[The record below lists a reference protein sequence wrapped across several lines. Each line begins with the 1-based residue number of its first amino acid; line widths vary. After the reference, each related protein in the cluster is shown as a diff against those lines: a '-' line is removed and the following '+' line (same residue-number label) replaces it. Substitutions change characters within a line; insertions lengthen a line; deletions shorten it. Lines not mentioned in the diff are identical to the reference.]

1 MAGKTGRRGH
11 NEGSIYQRADGKWV
25 GAVDLGWESGK
36 RRRKVVYG
44 KDRAEVSRKVTR
56 VLAEQQRGLP
66 IQTASTTVA
75 TFLAEWLEQVVKPT
89 KSHGTHHV
97 YATIVHKHLVPALG
111 THKLEKLTQQ
121 HIQTMI
127 NAKQAEGLS
136 PATVRHIRVVLR
148 IALNQAMRWDLV
160 GRNVA
165 ALTTPPSGKRFE
177 GYGLSADE
185 VKAVMAA
192 VRGDDLEAL
201 YAIATSVGLRMAE
214 LLGLQWID
222 VDMETGTI
230 QVRHQLQVID
240 GGPKLV
246 DLKTKSSRRTVPLA
260 PPVLALLRRHRTRQ
274 IARRLE
280 TGVPWSEAGF
290 VFAWDS
296 GGSISDTH
304 LRNHWFTVR
313 DAAGLPKHV
322 RFHDLRH
329 GALTILASRG
339 TAPRTLMGIAGHS
352 QITTTMQVY
361 AHLDADDVRTAT
373 GLMSDLY
380 ESETDAS

>member
-11 NEGSIYQRADGKWV
+11 NEGSIYQRADGRWI
-25 GAVDLGWESGK
+25 GAVDLGWDSGK

-56 VLAEQQRGLP
+56 LLAEHQRGMP
-66 IQTASTTVA
+66 IQTASKTVSA
-75 TFLAEWLEQVVKPT
+75 FLTEWLEQVVKPT
-89 KSHGTHHV
+89 KSYGT
-97 YATIVHKHLVPALG
+97 YQTYSKIANRHLVPSLG
-111 THKLEKLTQQ
+111 THTLEKLTQR
-121 HIQTMI
+121 HIQVML
-127 NAKQAEGLS
+127 NAKQTEGLA

-148 IALNQAMRWDLV
+148 IALNQAVRWDLV

-192 VRGDDLEAL
+192 VRGHDLEAL

-214 LLGLQWID
+214 LLGLRWLDID
-222 VDMETGTI
+222 MDNGNI
-230 QVRHQLQVID
+230 QVRKQLKVID
-240 GGPKLV
+240 GTPQLV

-361 AHLDADDVRTAT
+361 THLDADDVRTAT

-380 ESETDAS
+380 EAEMDAS